1 MKNKLNNNN
10 GFTLVE
16 IIIAF
21 AIFAVMA
28 IFVATSISAAN
39 RSYLDTQA
47 MNRKT
52 DNQNIAANSA
62 LLINT
67 STTDQKMNA
76 AIEQITIGN
85 TSDVTS
91 SVDINVDFYEKDKQ
105 AIDDAIAAPTPT
117 DDQKKLIR
125 DKDAPNLKYA
135 KLP

>member
-1 MKNKLNNNN
+1 MKKQLK

-39 RSYLDTQA
+39 RSYVDTQA

-76 AIEQITIGN
+76 SIEQIAIGG

-91 SVDINVDFYEKDKQ
+91 SVNINVDFYEKDKQ

>member
-1 MKNKLNNNN
+1 MKKQFK

-39 RSYLDTQA
+39 RSYVDTQA

>member
-1 MKNKLNNNN
+1 MKKQFK

-67 STTDQKMNA
+67 STTDHKMNA
-76 AIEQITIGN
+76 SIEQIAIGG

-91 SVDINVDFYEKDKQ
+91 SVNINVDFYEKDKQ

-135 KLP
+135 KLPS